1 MRRELGSNSVS
12 KQERLRFES
21 LAILLEAQHD
31 NADARMRHCR
41 EAAGILRQ
49 LIGRIEAAERQ
60 AARPRFVSQVI

>member
-1 MRRELGSNSVS
+1 MRRELGSNPVG
-12 KQERLRFES
+12 KQEGLRFET

-49 LIGRIEAAERQ
+49 LIGRIEPTERQ
-60 AARPRFVSQVI
+60 AIDSPYMMQGT

>member
-1 MRRELGSNSVS
+1 MRRDSGSNSAS

-49 LIGRIEAAERQ
+49 LIGRIDSAERQ
-60 AARPRFVSQVI
+60 AADPRYLVQET

>member
-41 EAAGILRQ
+41 EAAGILMIR
-49 LIGRIEAAERQ
+49 RCS
-60 AARPRFVSQVI
+60 PRRCDGS